1 MSSGR
6 LSDHD
11 FCQYLNISRTVNLP
25 SFFFIII
32 IFIIIFTKN
41 LVVFFSRAEE
51 LHKTCIY
58 LKAKILFHYN
68 VVIVVYK
75 KDVD

>member
-41 LVVFFSRAEE
+41 LVVFFSLAEE

-58 LKAKILFHYN
+58 IKAKILFHYN
-68 VVIVVYK
+68 VIVVYK

>member
-41 LVVFFSRAEE
+41 LVLFFSRAEE
-51 LHKTCIY
+51 LHKT
-58 LKAKILFHYN
+58 
-68 VVIVVYK
+68 
-75 KDVD
+75 

>member
-32 IFIIIFTKN
+32 IFIIIFTNN
-41 LVVFFSRAEE
+41 LVLFFSRAEE
-51 LHKTCIY
+51 LHKTWFY

-68 VVIVVYK
+68 VIVVYK